1 MNPVTKCT
9 PIGNQ
14 ILLELLTAQEMLGTK
29 LILSNESKTMKEFQ
43 AVILALGSLVSENYG
58 LKVGD
63 RVLLSGNG
71 VPVPNYDSSERDKV
85 LMEPQSIKALLT

>member
-1 MNPVTKCT
+1 
-9 PIGNQ
+9 
-14 ILLELLTAQEMLGTK
+14 MLGTK

-85 LMEPQSIKALLT
+85 LMEPQSIKAILT

>member
-71 VPVPNYDSSERDKV
+71 VPVPNYDGSERDKV
-85 LMEPQSIKALLT
+85 LMEPQSIKAILT